1 LYRQNTID
9 DGITTISGIKIVLY
23 HLNTIKFK
31 GQNIAKAM
39 LFKVYKNQL
48 GIYYLSFS
56 KSNGR
61 YSFIYRNSI
70 VKVPITEPIK
80 PPKKLIN
87 NPDCLIIFSSFFS
100 SKLGESTTFKR

>member
-1 LYRQNTID
+1 MLLKV
-9 DGITTISGIKIVLY
+9 SGNK
-23 HLNTIKFK
+23 KR
-31 GQNIAKAM
+31 
-39 LFKVYKNQL
+39 
-48 GIYYLSFS
+48 IYYLSFS

-61 YSFIYRNSI
+61 YSLIQRNSI

-87 NPDCLIIFSSFFS
+87 NPDCLIFVSSFFSS